1 MGETIGRYRIEG
13 VLGTGAMGVVY
24 KAFDIRI
31 ARTVALKTIRRECLD
46 GADAGELVARFRN
59 EAQASGRLL
68 HPNVVTVY
76 DFGEEGDTAYIA
88 MEYVEG
94 TPLTAF
100 LARDVPMA
108 LNAAMACMAQLLR
121 ALAYAH
127 GRGVV
132 HRDIKPANI
141 LVASDGQV
149 KITDFGIARLETSTL
164 TQVGAVIGTPSYMA
178 PEQLHGRA
186 VDGRADIFSAG
197 VVLYQM
203 LTGSRPFAGTASEVI
218 CQVLHDEPAPPG
230 SRCAGL
236 HPAFDAVVRRALA
249 KDVAERFPAAQAFA
263 DALAQAHLQH
273 NGGRP
278 LTDED
283 DERTV
288 LALQRPP
295 AAVEP
300 LRLSSSPV
308 SHQAAQTAGQ
318 MVTGAPS
325 WLAAVA
331 PALQTALSSEVGPMA
346 KVLLK
351 GAGREA
357 TDIDDLVA
365 RLLPHIGTE
374 HGRTRFR
381 DSVRDIRNRH
391 GLASMSTGTGGQGLL
406 VSGTHVALPGTGTAV
421 VQLSPEVLEAAQRRL
436 AAYVGPIARVLVKRA
451 SKVAVD
457 RAEFHRLLADHVP
470 DSAERARFLKEMGE
484 A

>member
-1 MGETIGRYRIEG
+1 MAETIGRYRIEG

-24 KAFDIRI
+24 RAFDTRI

-46 GADAGELVARFRN
+46 GAQAGELVARFRN

-121 ALAYAH
+121 GLGYAH

-141 LVASDGQV
+141 LVASDAQV
-149 KITDFGIARLETSTL
+149 KITDFGIARLEASTL
-164 TQVGAVIGTPSYMA
+164 TQVGAVVGTPSYMA
-178 PEQLHGRA
+178 PEQLHGRP

-203 LTGSRPFAGTASEVI
+203 LTGTRPFAGTASEVI
-218 CQVLHDEPAPPG
+218 CQVLHDEPAPP
-230 SRCAGL
+230 STRCAGL

-249 KDVAERFPAAQAFA
+249 KDAAERFPTAQAFA
-263 DALAQAHLQH
+263 DALADAHLQH

-283 DERTV
+283 NERTV

-295 AAVEP
+295 AGIEP
-300 LRLSSSPV
+300 PRPLSQPG
-308 SHQAAQTAGQ
+308 QTA
-318 MVTGAPS
+318 TGAPS
-325 WLAAVA
+325 WLAAMA

-357 TDIDDLVA
+357 ADIDDLVA
-365 RLLPHIGTE
+365 RLLPHIDTE
-374 HGRTRFR
+374 QGRTRFR
-381 DSVRDIRNRH
+381 DSVRDIRGRH
-391 GLASMSTGTGGQGLL
+391 GPASTSTATATGKGGSGLL
-406 VSGTHVALPGTGTAV
+406 ASGTHAAPGPGTLAA
-421 VQLSPEVLEAAQRRL
+421 QLSPEFLEATQRRL
-436 AAYVGPIARVLVKRA
+436 ATFIGPIARVLVKRA

-470 DSAERARFLKEMGE
+470 DSTERARYLKEVGE